1 VAPHRAPEPPA
12 GAAAVTENRTGLGEF
27 DRIARF
33 FAPLAADPDAF
44 GLTDDAALL
53 RSSPGRELVVT
64 VDAMVEGVHF
74 LPDDPAELVARKLL
88 RVNLSDLAAMAAAP
102 VGYVLT
108 TALPAQRDDVWLA
121 DFARGLAL
129 DQATYGIRLL
139 GGDSVSTPGPITLT
153 VTAFGEVEPGRAV
166 RRNGARPDDLVWVTG
181 TIGDGALGLLAATG
195 RLVGATPPHREFL
208 ADRYRLP
215 QPRSGLG
222 PALAGLATA
231 MLDISDGL
239 VGDLGHIVETSRVA
253 AEIDAAAIPLSAAA
267 TAALAIDPARLSLV
281 LSGGDDYELLFTA
294 PPHAAEDFRRLADRH
309 KVPITPIGRIRAGR
323 GVTVR
328 DAEGVEIRLSR
339 GGYRH
344 F

>member
-1 VAPHRAPEPPA
+1 MAPHRPPDLSTA
-12 GAAAVTENRTGLGEF
+12 DLAAVPESLGEF
-27 DRIARF
+27 GRIARF
-33 FAPLAADPDAF
+33 FTPLATDPDAF

-53 RSSPGRELVVT
+53 RPTPGRELVVT

-74 LPDDPAELVARKLL
+74 LPDDPADLVARKLL
-88 RVNLSDLAAMAAAP
+88 RVNLSDLAAMAAVP

-108 TALPAQRDDVWLA
+108 TALPAHRDDAWLA
-121 DFARGLAL
+121 GFAQGLAL
-129 DQATYGIRLL
+129 DQASFGIRLL
-139 GGDSVSTPGPITLT
+139 GGDSVSTPGPVMLT
-153 VTAFGEVEPGRAV
+153 VTAFGEVELGRAV
-166 RRNGARPDDLVWVTG
+166 RRNGARPGDFVWVTG

-195 RLVGATPPHREFL
+195 RLSDAPRRHQDFL

-215 QPRSGLG
+215 QPRSTLG

-239 VGDLGHIVETSRVA
+239 AGDLGHIAQTSGVA
-253 AEIDAAAIPLSAAA
+253 AEIDAAAVPLSAAA
-267 TAALAIDPARLSLV
+267 SAVLAADPTRLSLV

-294 PPHAAEDFRRLADRH
+294 PAAAARALERLAVSH
-309 KVPITPIGRIRAGR
+309 GVPITPIGRIAAGR

-328 DAEGVEIRLSR
+328 DADGGEIALSR